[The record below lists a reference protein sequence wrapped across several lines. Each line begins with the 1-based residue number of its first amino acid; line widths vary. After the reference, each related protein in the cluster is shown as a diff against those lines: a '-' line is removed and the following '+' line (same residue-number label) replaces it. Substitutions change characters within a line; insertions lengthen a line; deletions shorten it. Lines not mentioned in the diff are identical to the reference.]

1 MCPSLMPTRAVPVTP
16 TSVPQLPSSA
26 PDLQERLV
34 TLAGTPDDDPA
45 VAAGLII
52 IAQLAADR
60 ITAVS
65 YASVTRFQADGYVT
79 VAASSALALAVDEAQ
94 YADGAGPCL
103 DALDKAHTTKVPD
116 ISATMAW
123 PGFRDTALTLGLRA
137 SLSVPLFAG
146 RGAPVAARNLYSH
159 DPTAMRPLS
168 RAVESVYGLQ
178 GSGEPVAS
186 RDLGSGGKSLLAGLT
201 GAFTVRAIVQQAIGA
216 LIAVT
221 ASTADQ
227 AYEALCLR
235 AMDTGVALPQA
246 AARVIAGRR

>member
-1 MCPSLMPTRAVPVTP
+1 MPVTP
-16 TSVPQLPSSA
+16 TSVPPLPPSA
-26 PDLQERLV
+26 PGGLHKHLV

-45 VAAGLII
+45 VAADLIVI
-52 IAQLAADR
+52 TQLAADR
-60 ITAVS
+60 ITAVD
-65 YASVTRFQADGYVT
+65 YASVTRFQGDGYVT
-79 VAASSALALAVDEAQ
+79 VAASSALAVAVDEAQ
-94 YADGAGPCL
+94 YGDGAGPCL
-103 DALDKAHTTKVPD
+103 DALDQGRTTKVPE

-146 RGAPVAARNLYSH
+146 RGTPVAALNLYSH

-168 RAVESVYGLQ
+168 QAVESVYGLL
-178 GSGEPVAS
+178 GSGQPVAS
-186 RDLGSGGKSLLAGLT
+186 RDLGSGAQSLLAGLT
-201 GAFTVRAIVQQAIGA
+201 GAFAVRAIVQQAIGV

-227 AYEALCLR
+227 AYDVLCLR
-235 AMDTGVALPQA
+235 AADTGVALPQA